1 MTNAEFNEIFRKRTK
16 DFAVR
21 ILKFLEDIP
30 YNACTKILSYQL
42 GKSAT
47 SVGANFRAFCRGRSK
62 NEKFSKICIVVEEA
76 DESVYWIDLFIETGY
91 GNVDELKCLSGEAIE
106 ILKVTS
112 KIKSSLFP
120 REREK

>member
-16 DFAVR
+16 TFAVR
-21 ILKFLEDIP
+21 VLQFLATVP
-30 YNACTKILSYQL
+30 YNTGTKIMSYQL

-62 NEKFSKICIVVEEA
+62 AEKFAKMCIVVEEA
-76 DESVYWIDLFIETGY
+76 DETVYWIDLFTETDY
-91 GNVDELKCLSGEAIE
+91 GNKNELSYLATEALE

-112 KIKSSLFP
+112 KIKTSLSP
-120 REREK
+120 